1 MDPSKILVWNV
12 RGLNSS
18 ARQDSVRMLVQS
30 IRADIVCLQETKM
43 EGISQWFVLS
53 TLGPDFCHFVF
64 VPSVGASGGIL
75 VAWKQALGTAGN
87 FRVDNHCV
95 SVQFLPTDS
104 EPWWLTCVY
113 GPQGNEEKIN
123 FLQELRFIRTHCH
136 GPWMVAGDF
145 NLIYKEED
153 KNNANLNRAMMG
165 RFRRALDDLALKE
178 LPLIG
183 RKFTW
188 SCGGNSPTLSRL
200 DRVFSTMEW
209 ENLFPSCLLQ
219 STASMDSDHCPL
231 IIGLNDMLPGKGRF
245 HFASFWPK
253 LEGFHEVVGQA
264 WGSVEAR
271 ACPLET
277 LSLKFKCLT
286 RALQN
291 WSKKCIG
298 NIGAQLGIAREI
310 IHQLEIAQDSRQL
323 SEGELWLLH
332 SLRKHSLALSSMQRT
347 IARVRSRINWLK
359 DGDANTALF
368 HAHVRHRK
376 RKNFISQIIVD
387 DQVLTSHED
396 KAADIF
402 YSYDQLLGTSG
413 QRDLTIN
420 LEELNLSQIDLA
432 DLELPF
438 SEDEVWN
445 TIKHLPPDKAPGPDG
460 YTGCFYKICWP
471 VIKSDLMAAIS
482 AVQLGILGTCSFL
495 TQHC

>member
-1 MDPSKILVWNV
+1 MPWSADGYRPSSTLVVLSLTGYMDPSKILVWNV

-123 FLQELRFIRTHCH
+123 FLQELRLIRTHCH

-145 NLIYKEED
+145 NLIYREED

-188 SCGGNSPTLSRL
+188 SGGGNSPTLSRL

-264 WGSVEAR
+264 
-271 ACPLET
+271 
-277 LSLKFKCLT
+277 
-286 RALQN
+286 
-291 WSKKCIG
+291 
-298 NIGAQLGIAREI
+298 
-310 IHQLEIAQDSRQL
+310 
-323 SEGELWLLH
+323 
-332 SLRKHSLALSSMQRT
+332 
-347 IARVRSRINWLK
+347 
-359 DGDANTALF
+359 
-368 HAHVRHRK
+368 
-376 RKNFISQIIVD
+376 
-387 DQVLTSHED
+387 
-396 KAADIF
+396 
-402 YSYDQLLGTSG
+402 
-413 QRDLTIN
+413 
-420 LEELNLSQIDLA
+420 
-432 DLELPF
+432 
-438 SEDEVWN
+438 
-445 TIKHLPPDKAPGPDG
+445 
-460 YTGCFYKICWP
+460 
-471 VIKSDLMAAIS
+471 
-482 AVQLGILGTCSFL
+482 
-495 TQHC
+495 